1 MKLATIALAW
11 AAAAAGVAPSARLSA
26 FPHQDVA
33 LHPRA
38 ALLPRSTGAP
48 RAASMSG
55 LSAPTGARLSKT
67 AARASTVS
75 MSAAQLPMP
84 AMRAFTRLALML
96 ATTLLVLSLRAG
108 RALAVTAAKQSS
120 GALVSGT
127 TLKWAGLA
135 VVMGGMFV
143 FRTEET
149 PILTETVVEEDE
161 RPAVSARDL
170 MDEDDFMMA
179 APGDAPP
186 AAAEPASFDV
196 DDSSIHSALFGRM
209 QELAAQRATEE
220 QSEPAAEEPPSD
232 STDGWG
238 EGSTAVLEPPKPG
251 SAEGGGLLDG
261 VPNNPI
267 GEGFPIVDPPEPPP
281 LASDEQVEMMKRM
294 FG

>member
-1 MKLATIALAW
+1 M
-11 AAAAAGVAPSARLSA
+11 V
-26 FPHQDVA
+26 FE
-33 LHPRA
+33 
-38 ALLPRSTGAP
+38 
-48 RAASMSG
+48 
-55 LSAPTGARLSKT
+55 
-67 AARASTVS
+67 RAS
-75 MSAAQLPMP
+75 
-84 AMRAFTRLALML
+84 
-96 ATTLLVLSLRAG
+96 
-108 RALAVTAAKQSS
+108 S
-120 GALVSGT
+120 G
-127 TLKWAGLA
+127 
-135 VVMGGMFV
+135 
-143 FRTEET
+143 
-149 PILTETVVEEDE
+149 
-161 RPAVSARDL
+161 
-170 MDEDDFMMA
+170 
-179 APGDAPP
+179 PP